1 MNSAQ
6 KLTQDKQWKHTVMSG
21 GKEMEDYFSVTET
34 CNGASTLLQ
43 NHFARDK
50 SFKIVTASIR
60 KSYYKGR

>member
-1 MNSAQ
+1 
-6 KLTQDKQWKHTVMSG
+6 
-21 GKEMEDYFSVTET
+21 METYSDEWGEGNGRLYFSVTET